1 MIRAVID
8 DLILFFLPFALF
20 ALYLVLRQRSP
31 FRWIHW
37 SDQALRLAIAGG
49 LLVVA
54 SLMAAGLLAERHG
67 QGFVPTHIENGRVV
81 PGQFR

>member
-1 MIRAVID
+1 MIRAVAD
-8 DLILFFLPFALF
+8 DLILFFLPFVAF

-37 SDQALRLAIAGG
+37 SDHALRLAVAGG
-49 LLVVA
+49 LLVIA
-54 SLMAAGLLAERHG
+54 SLVVAGLFAERHG